1 MVKPLEFT
9 PRKQVIGMIAH
20 ARSVE
25 FQPSET
31 AMSTALL
38 RALAAHDEREEI
50 RGSDYLAH
58 LFLTEDRQSLLKDS
72 ATRRWVIQNKIK
84 PGMYEFMI
92 ARTAFFDG
100 AVEQGLQQNIPQI
113 VFLGAGYDS
122 RPYRF
127 QDRVRDPRLFELDA
141 LPTQTRKKEILER
154 AHLLAPGQV
163 TFVPINFN
171 TDKLA
176 DILLAAGLRTD
187 QRTLFIWE
195 GVTYYLFAQSVDDT
209 LSSIKAI
216 APAGSSVCFDYA
228 SLSPQALADDG
239 VRQVREK
246 LISDHP
252 GEPTRFGIPAGT
264 IGAFLAARG
273 YAIEEHLA
281 PDEMERRYLSLH
293 DGSIAGKLPEL
304 LCLVRA
310 RISV

>member
-1 MVKPLEFT
+1 
-9 PRKQVIGMIAH
+9 
-20 ARSVE
+20 
-25 FQPSET
+25 
-31 AMSTALL
+31 MSTALL

-50 RGSDYLAH
+50 RGPDYLAR
-58 LFLTEDRQSLLKDS
+58 LFLTEDRQNLLKDS

-127 QDRVRDPRLFELDA
+127 KDRVRDTRLFELDA
-141 LPTQTRKKEILER
+141 LPTQTRKKEILAR

-163 TFVPINFN
+163 TFIPINFN
-171 TDKLA
+171 TDTLA

-216 APAGSSVCFDYA
+216 APAGSSICFDYA

-239 VRQVREK
+239 VRQVRAK

-264 IGAFLAARG
+264 IGAFLSARG
-273 YAIEEHLA
+273 YAIGEHLA